1 MYNRSPKE
9 YIASL
14 TIKLSGAVWP
24 PYESAGQ
31 GYWAR
36 QAGFSLPFEQQGTQQ
51 QTYHHQPAQGMG
63 QVRENQQQFYATHMV
78 NGQAYWVPRQQQQ
91 HTYTTEHQQQ
101 QLPVIAF
108 TQAVELTADQ
118 LRAQQRGL
126 MHKYLISTGNGVLTS
141 TVHPTILMGA
151 TGQNLYRYIS
161 TSPFFDCLLTVFC
174 YWKKPPNNGRSP
186 WLFFLMISFNFH
198 SLFNLD
204 CAGSASLTELSRK
217 WNSFKQLSY
226 LRIYHSGPKNGP
238 N

>member
-1 MYNRSPKE
+1 MPGIWLKQCLWVT
-9 YIASL
+9 ISL
-14 TIKLSGAVWP
+14 PWTVVGQHLGAGGLPGQRTPRTGAVWP

-91 HTYTTEHQQQ
+91 HTYTTEHHQQ

-118 LRAQQRGL
+118 LRAQQRSL
-126 MHKYLISTGNGVLTS
+126 MHKYLISTGNDVLTS
-141 TVHPTILMGA
+141 TVHPTIWMGA
-151 TGQNLYRYIS
+151 TGQNLYRFSIVDGAL
-161 TSPFFDCLLTVFC
+161 TQVELLQAAVV
-174 YWKKPPNNGRSP
+174 P
-186 WLFFLMISFNFH
+186 
-198 SLFNLD
+198 
-204 CAGSASLTELSRK
+204 
-217 WNSFKQLSY
+217 
-226 LRIYHSGPKNGP
+226 
-238 N
+238 